1 MRSTS
6 AGVRITELARLF
18 TWLVPAVDSV
28 PLAAHDRLR
37 IRIGATAAP
46 AATPPLISTRNAPGS
61 KAYVDG
67 ISV

>member
-1 MRSTS
+1 MMVW
-6 AGVRITELARLF
+6 AAPILA
-18 TWLVPAVDSV
+18 WLVPAVDSV

-61 KAYVDG
+61 KA
-67 ISV
+67 